1 MQLRQ
6 RPPLAILA
14 VLLAL
19 FLLGTSHRADASVTP
34 LSLEELVAVSDEI
47 HTFKVESTESYL
59 YEGKI
64 FTKARLE
71 VLDSFKGDLTGTTEV
86 SYPGGEY
93 RMLGMHAET
102 GMEAVRPGDHAV
114 LFLSYPLRRLPA
126 EARAQFDA
134 SSPMAQSPQL
144 VGGFQGRFALKVFPN
159 LVPAGSPA
167 PKETLLQAGVV
178 SRKSPGAA
186 KRADGSLEAQP
197 YPAFAE
203 AIRKLV
209 SEERGLRAG
218 GRAAAKKI
226 GGIRGEFYVP
236 QRRADNKVA
245 RAFDPLPKIAYV
257 SRAELDEFKRQA
269 AAAAQEAQARRAELE
284 AKSINAATSP
294 ATAEATEDNNQ

>member
-14 VLLAL
+14 LLLAL
-19 FLLGTSHRADASVTP
+19 FLMGIGQRVAASVTP
-34 LSLEELVAVSDEI
+34 LTLEELVAISDEV

-59 YEGKI
+59 YQGKI

-71 VLDSFKGDLTGTTEV
+71 VLESFKGDLTGTTEV

-102 GMEAVRPGDHAV
+102 GLEAIRPGDHAV
-114 LFLSYPLRRLPA
+114 LFMSYPLRRLPA
-126 EARAQFDA
+126 EARAQFDPT
-134 SSPMAQSPQL
+134 SPMAASPQL

-159 LVPAGSPA
+159 LVPADSPA
-167 PKETLLQAGVV
+167 PRESLLLTGLV

-186 KRADGSLEAQP
+186 KRADGSLESQP
-197 YPAFAE
+197 YPAFAD

-209 SEERGLRAG
+209 AEERSLRAG
-218 GRAAAKKI
+218 GRAAPAKI
-226 GGIRGEFYVP
+226 AGIRGEFFVP
-236 QRRADNKVA
+236 QRRADNTVS

-257 SRAELDEFKRQA
+257 SRAELDEFKRRA
-269 AAAAQEAQARRAELE
+269 AVAAQEAQARRAELE
-284 AKSINAATSP
+284 AKSINAATST
-294 ATAEATEDNNQ
+294 ATSETTEDNNQ